1 ETLLIVPISAL
12 RTVHTVPNSISRIVG
27 KITVHGLL
35 AADLSLDTSGHR
47 APWRAALPTRQD
59 ILDSMPL
66 MWDSPLQDLL
76 PEGCQKLLA
85 HQKKKLAADWAAV
98 SKAFP
103 KLSYDDYLY
112 NWLLVNTRTFYYFD
126 GKTKK
131 QPPRDD
137 CMALNPFADYF
148 NHAPTGCNITYSPSG
163 YKITTSTPISTGTEI
178 YISYGSHS
186 NDFLLT
192 EYGFI
197 LPSSTNTWDEITL
210 DPCILPLLNQAQK
223 KKLEE
228 KGFLGKYVLD
238 GNEVCY
244 RTQVV
249 LRILV
254 GGMRKWERFVEGMD
268 DGESEQGK
276 VDELLFEVLKE
287 YQDDVV
293 EKLATLEDLET
304 EMVAQ
309 KKTIEKRWR
318 QIGELLKAGI
328 DRMES

>member
-1 ETLLIVPISAL
+1 
-12 RTVHTVPNSISRIVG
+12 
-27 KITVHGLL
+27 
-35 AADLSLDTSGHR
+35 
-47 APWRAALPTRQD
+47 
-59 ILDSMPL
+59 M
-66 MWDSPLQDLL
+66 
-76 PEGCQKLLA
+76 
-85 HQKKKLAADWAAV
+85 
-98 SKAFP
+98 
-103 KLSYDDYLY
+103 
-112 NWLLVNTRTFYYFD
+112 
-126 GKTKK
+126 
-131 QPPRDD
+131 
-137 CMALNPFADYF
+137 
-148 NHAPTGCNITYSPSG
+148 
-163 YKITTSTPISTGTEI
+163 
-178 YISYGSHS
+178 
-186 NDFLLT
+186 
-192 EYGFI
+192 
-197 LPSSTNTWDEITL
+197 
-210 DPCILPLLNQAQK
+210 NQAQK

-293 EKLATLEDLET
+293 EKLAALEDLET

-309 KKTIEKRWR
+309 KQTIEKRWR

-328 DRMES
+328 DRVES